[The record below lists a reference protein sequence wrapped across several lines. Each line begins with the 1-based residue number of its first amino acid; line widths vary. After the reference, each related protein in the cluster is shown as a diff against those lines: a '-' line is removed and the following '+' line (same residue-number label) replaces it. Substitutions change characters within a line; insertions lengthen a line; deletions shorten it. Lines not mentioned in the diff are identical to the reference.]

1 MNKLLKNTSIGI
13 KVSLAPVVA
22 IVCLILVTVWSAAGL
37 RSIHTDVDAI
47 GRGDVARVTQ
57 AQRMATELTELHQLL
72 YQSMTWESI
81 GQRPERIKEL
91 DTQLLDKL
99 AAYDRKATDLAKT
112 PGLDDQGSKVLEAF
126 AKGVTSYHKMAVDT
140 LDFKTAGVANAAA
153 YVVSLDQDYRKNK
166 ELIAGFVAGVLQD
179 VGARVDLAGARV
191 TRQVSATLGV
201 TVLATL
207 LCAGL
212 AWLLARAITQP
223 LAQAERLADSLAKG
237 RLVLPALDAG
247 SDATGRVLAALH
259 AVARS
264 LGDIVT
270 GIRASAQEISTA
282 SVEIA
287 SGSQDLSGRTEHQAA
302 NLQQT
307 AASMGDIST
316 RVNAN
321 LTTAREAVQLATAA
335 REVAER
341 GGKMVTDVVLTMG
354 QISSNSNRIADIIG
368 VIDSIAFQTNI
379 LALNAAVEAAR
390 AGEQGRGFAV
400 VANEVRS
407 LAGRSAEA
415 AREVRSLIGASVETV
430 QTGARQVDDAGA
442 TMNDIVTQ
450 VQQVTD
456 LLGQIS
462 SAAHAQMAGIE
473 QVSQAVQHLDEMT
486 QQNAALVEQ
495 STAAAEGLKAQAA
508 GLVREV
514 SVFDIGTR
522 VAVPA

>member
-22 IVCLILVTVWSAAGL
+22 IACLILVTLWSAAGL
-37 RSIHTDVDAI
+37 RSIRGDVDAI
-47 GRGDVARVTQ
+47 GRGNVARVAQ
-57 AQRMATELTELHQLL
+57 AQRMATELTELHQML
-72 YQSMTWESI
+72 YQSMTWEAI

-91 DTQLLDKL
+91 DALLLERLTAYEREATAL
-99 AAYDRKATDLAKT
+99 AQT
-112 PGLDDQGSKVLEAF
+112 PGLDAKALQALEAY
-126 AKGVTSYHKMAVDT
+126 AKGVTSYHKIAVDT

-166 ELIAGFVAGVLQD
+166 DLMAGFVASVLRD
-179 VGARVDLAGARV
+179 ADTRVDLAGTRV
-191 TRQVSATLGV
+191 TWQVRATLGV

-207 LCAGL
+207 FCGVL

-223 LAQAERLADSLAKG
+223 LSQAEQLADNLAKG
-237 RLVLPALDAG
+237 QLVLPPLEAG
-247 SDATGRVLAALH
+247 SDATGRVLGALQ

-264 LGDIVT
+264 LGDIVA

-321 LTTAREAVQLATAA
+321 LATAREAVQLATAA
-335 REVAER
+335 RDVAER
-341 GGKMVTDVVLTMG
+341 GGKMVTNVVQTMG
-354 QISSNSNRIADIIG
+354 RISDNSSRIADIIG

-400 VANEVRS
+400 VASEVRS
-407 LAGRSAEA
+407 LAGRSADA
-415 AREVRSLIGASVETV
+415 AREVRTLIGASAETV
-430 QTGARQVDDAGA
+430 QTGARQVDEAGV
-442 TMNDIVTQ
+442 TMKDIVTQ

-456 LLGQIS
+456 LLSQIS
-462 SAAHAQMAGIE
+462 AAAHAQMVGIE
-473 QVSQAVQHLDEMT
+473 QVSQAVQNLDEMT
-486 QQNAALVEQ
+486 QQNAALVEE

-522 VAVPA
+522 APLTV